1 MPAVNRPRR
10 RWALKGAVA
19 WGGAAAFAASLG
31 FAAWSF
37 LVRFGRTADGAAA
50 GPALTDLLLFS
61 LFAFHHS
68 LFARTPIKRGV
79 ERVVPAALERSAY
92 TWAASLLFFAMC
104 WFWQLVPGTLY
115 RLDGMGRLAAY
126 GVQAAG
132 LILTLLGARPLD
144 VLDLAG
150 VRPVLRAR
158 DGGRPIHVPL
168 VTTGAFAIVRH
179 PLYVGWALLVCGAPD
194 MTATRAVFA
203 AVSTAYVAVAI
214 PWEERGLAEAFG
226 DDYARY
232 RRRVRWRMLPF
243 VY

>member
-1 MPAVNRPRR
+1 M
-10 RWALKGAVA
+10 GAVA

-37 LVRFGRTADGAAA
+37 LVRFGRTAVGGAAE
-50 GPALTDLLLFS
+50 PAITDLLLFS
-61 LFAFHHS
+61 LFACHHS

-79 ERVVPAALERSAY
+79 ERVVPVALERSIY
-92 TWAASLLFFAMC
+92 TWAASLLFFAVC

-115 RLDGMGRLAAY
+115 RLDGIGRLAGYA
-126 GVQAAG
+126 VQAAG
-132 LILTLLGARPLD
+132 LILTILGARPLD

-150 VRPVLRAR
+150 VRPLLRAR
-158 DGGRPIHVPL
+158 DGGPPIHVPL
-168 VTTGAFAIVRH
+168 VTTGAFALVRH
-179 PLYVGWALLVCGAPD
+179 PLYLGWALLVCGSPD

-214 PWEERGLAEAFG
+214 PWEERGLANVFG

>member
-1 MPAVNRPRR
+1 MPAINGPSRSATLLV
-10 RWALKGAVA
+10 VA

-37 LVRFGRTADGAAA
+37 LIRFGRTANGAAA
-50 GPALTDLLLFS
+50 GPALADVLLFS

-68 LFARTPIKRGV
+68 LFARTPIKRSV
-79 ERVVPAALERSAY
+79 ERLVPAALERSIY
-92 TWAASLLFFAMC
+92 TWAASLLFVAVC
-104 WFWQLVPGTLY
+104 GFWQPVAGTLY
-115 RLDGMGRLAAY
+115 RLHGMGRLAGY

-132 LILTLLGARPLD
+132 LVLTILGARPLD

-158 DGGRPIHVPL
+158 GGAPPVHVPL
-168 VTTGAFAIVRH
+168 ITTGVFAIVRH
-179 PLYVGWALLVCGAPD
+179 PLYFGWALLVCGSPD

-203 AVSTAYVAVAI
+203 AVSTAYVALAI
-214 PWEERGLAEAFG
+214 PWEERGLVAAFG
-226 DDYARY
+226 DEYVRY
-232 RRRVRWRMLPF
+232 RRRVRWRMLPL